1 MGYSPTILNHSYQLY
16 HSVVNKMEEMI
27 MHDGCMGSFENGMQ
41 VLSKVRMMGF
51 SEGALPMPLE
61 IQCANTACGQTIEMD
76 TFESKCPHCGMVH
89 AVTPCHAF
97 DPANVSG
104 AGIGV

>member
-1 MGYSPTILNHSYQLY
+1 M
-16 HSVVNKMEEMI
+16 
-27 MHDGCMGSFENGMQ
+27 
-41 VLSKVRMMGF
+41 
-51 SEGALPMPLE
+51 PMAVD
-61 IQCANTACGQTIEMD
+61 CANEACGKGFEMV
-76 TFESKCPHCGMVH
+76 TFETTCPHCGMVH